1 MATAGQLGGYKS
13 RAPTANGFTLGAV
26 THTACAGYHLPE
38 TGSLKAKSPPTPKGK
53 LKAVLFDQI
62 LIMERFKT

>member
-1 MATAGQLGGYKS
+1 MARAGQLAWYKY

-26 THTACAGYHLPE
+26 THAARAGYHLPE

-53 LKAVLFDQI
+53 PTEIEFNII
-62 LIMERFKT
+62 LILERFKM